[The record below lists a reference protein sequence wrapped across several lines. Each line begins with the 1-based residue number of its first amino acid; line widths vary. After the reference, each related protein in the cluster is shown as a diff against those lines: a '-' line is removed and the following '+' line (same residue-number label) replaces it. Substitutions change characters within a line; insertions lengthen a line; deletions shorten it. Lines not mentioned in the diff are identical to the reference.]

1 MREILGIWV
10 IENDGQILFS
20 QELYPQG
27 ATESNV
33 TLFSGLI
40 VTIQKFLS
48 EIGDKDAERID
59 IGNEKI
65 FISKDPEYGLI
76 FIMKVTETANNRKIT
91 KLLSKIRKDFIKSFS
106 PYFTKY
112 SPSELQLYIS
122 NIFRLYL
129 NKLFESSLKERME
142 EFFGTT

>member
-27 ATESNV
+27 ATESNI

-48 EIGDKDAERID
+48 ELGDKDAERID

-142 EFFGTT
+142 DFFGTT